1 MSKFILK
8 LGHFLVFSKRH
19 KSIRGGIVFLFANF
33 LLLASIVFIVEII
46 LIFLGM
52 GNVYLPLTRAVSDF
66 LSKLVFR

>member
-1 MSKFILK
+1 MTKFFLK
-8 LGHFLVFSKRH
+8 MGHFLVFSKRH
-19 KSIRGGIVFLFANF
+19 KSIRGGVVFLFANF

-52 GNVYLPLTRAVSDF
+52 GNVFLPLTRAISEF

>member
-1 MSKFILK
+1 M
-8 LGHFLVFSKRH
+8 GHFLVFSKRH
-19 KSIRGGIVFLFANF
+19 KSIRGGVVFLFANF

-52 GNVYLPLTRAVSDF
+52 GNVFLPLTRAISEF